1 MKLRPHGVSQGGFRL
16 EIVGI
21 CHLPKGDDLSTL
33 SSMNPVWQA
42 GVGMVLAAMVASAD
56 EPAKAFSWAPP
67 KVGNGM
73 FTNDLGMLDSERQ
86 DYSTNLAS
94 YATNRVIAAK
104 ASAESLDEARRIL
117 AVALHLSPRNRKALV
132 VTFQLGKGI
141 LPEAVV
147 SDYSPQVLARLL
159 LTRGQLL
166 EKQNGEQ
173 NVKLS
178 RMFLELACSMDPK
191 NEDIVYASEVQRLDH
206 GSVNWAEVTDFKGKE
221 KPDEKAP

>member
-1 MKLRPHGVSQGGFRL
+1 MKAA
-16 EIVGI
+16 
-21 CHLPKGDDLSTL
+21 
-33 SSMNPVWQA
+33 WQA
-42 GVGMVLAAMVASAD
+42 GVGLVLAAMMASAE
-56 EPAKAFSWAPP
+56 EPAKPFSWAPP
-67 KVGNGM
+67 KIGSGM

-86 DYSTNLAS
+86 DYSTNLAT

-104 ASAESLDEARRIL
+104 ASAASLDEARRIL

-166 EKQNGEQ
+166 EKQGGEQ

-178 RMFLELACSMDPK
+178 RMFVELACDMDPK

-206 GSVNWAEVTDFKGKE
+206 GSVNWTEVTDFKGKE

>member
-1 MKLRPHGVSQGGFRL
+1 MKAA
-16 EIVGI
+16 
-21 CHLPKGDDLSTL
+21 
-33 SSMNPVWQA
+33 WQA
-42 GVGMVLAAMVASAD
+42 GVGLVLAAMMASAE
-56 EPAKAFSWAPP
+56 EPAKPFSWAPP
-67 KVGNGM
+67 KIGNGM

-86 DYSTNLAS
+86 DYSTNLAT

-104 ASAESLDEARRIL
+104 ASAASLDEARRIL

-166 EKQNGEQ
+166 EKQGGEQ

-178 RMFLELACSMDPK
+178 RMFLELACDMDPK

-206 GSVNWAEVTDFKGKE
+206 GSVNWTEVTDFKGKE